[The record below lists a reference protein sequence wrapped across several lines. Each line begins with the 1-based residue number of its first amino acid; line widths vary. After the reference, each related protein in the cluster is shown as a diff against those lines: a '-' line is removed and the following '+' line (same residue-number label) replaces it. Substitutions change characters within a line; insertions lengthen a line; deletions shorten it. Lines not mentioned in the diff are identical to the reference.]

1 MFSLPLFIFLE
12 LCVIIITF
20 TELLLF
26 LLFVPLAFLTSCL
39 YPLSLLDA
47 TTPHPL
53 IMKKTE
59 IIHSTFVQHQNKNAF
74 VITLNLNSLLQLP
87 EEKLSITMFSM

>member
-1 MFSLPLFIFLE
+1 LYRLRFLRR
-12 LCVIIITF
+12 VY
-20 TELLLF
+20 
-26 LLFVPLAFLTSCL
+26 

-74 VITLNLNSLLQLP
+74 VITTLNLNSLLQLP
-87 EEKLSITMFSM
+87 EEKLFIAMFYVKLEKINIKIKAMSIIYRSQRFSCL